1 MTGTVLILG
10 ATGRFGRNA
19 AEAFERHGWD
29 VSRFDRKTGDLM
41 QAARG
46 ADVIV
51 NGWNPPYD
59 QWAKLV
65 PDLTRQVIN
74 AAKSAGATVVLP
86 GNVYVYGDPL
96 PNVLGPD
103 TPHRATNPLGRIRR
117 DLEGAYR
124 ASGVQTIVMRAGDYI
139 DTEAS
144 GNWFDKVMVK
154 DFVKGRFVYPGRR
167 DVTHAFAYLP
177 DLAEA
182 TVRVVE
188 GRAALSAFEDIAFP
202 GYALTGQEL
211 GDALAALAPQPLKI
225 SSFNWLPVR
234 AMSPVWKLGRHLV
247 EMRYLW
253 DQSHMMD
260 NDRFNALV
268 PGFEP
273 TPMLT
278 ALGRAVEHQIHPK
291 KAVA

>member
-1 MTGTVLILG
+1 MSGTVLILG

-19 AEAFERHGWD
+19 AEAFGRNGWD
-29 VSRFDRKTGDLM
+29 VRRFDRATGDLM
-41 QAARG
+41 VEARG

-65 PDLTRQVIN
+65 PDLTQLVIA
-74 AAKSAGATVVLP
+74 AAKATGATIVVP
-86 GNVYVYGDPL
+86 GNVYVYGDPI
-96 PNVLGPD
+96 PMVLGPD
-103 TPHRATNPLGRIRR
+103 TPHLATNPLGRIRR
-117 DLEGAYR
+117 DLEDAFR
-124 ASGVQTIVMRAGDYI
+124 SSGVQTIVMRAGDYI

-144 GNWFDKVMVK
+144 GNWFDKVMVR
-154 DFVKGRFVYPGRR
+154 DFAKGRFVYPGRR
-167 DVTHAFAYLP
+167 DVVHAFAYLP

-188 GRAALSAFEDIAFP
+188 GRSALGAFEDIGFF
-202 GYALTGQEL
+202 GYAITGQEL
-211 GDALAALAPQPLKI
+211 GDTMAALAPKRLKI
-225 SSFNWLPVR
+225 ASFNWLPVR
-234 AMSPVWKLGRHLV
+234 TLSPVWKMGRHFL

-253 DQSHMMD
+253 DQPHMLE
-260 NDRFNALV
+260 NDRFAALV

-273 TPMLT
+273 TPMPT
-278 ALGRAVEHQIHPK
+278 ALGRALEHQIHPE

>member
-19 AEAFERHGWD
+19 AEAFDRHGWD
-29 VSRFDRKTGDLM
+29 VRRFDRKTGDLM

-65 PDLTRQVIN
+65 PDLTRQVIA
-74 AAKSAGATVVLP
+74 AAKAAGAPVVLP

-96 PNVLGPD
+96 PEVLGPE
-103 TPHRATNPLGRIRR
+103 TPHRATNPLGQIRR
-117 DLEGAYR
+117 DLEDAYR
-124 ASGVQTIVMRAGDYI
+124 VSGVQTIVMRAGDYI
-139 DTEAS
+139 DTRAS

-154 DFVKGRFVYPGRR
+154 DIAKGRFFYPGRR
-167 DVTHAFAYLP
+167 DVLHSFAYLP

-188 GRAALSAFEDIAFP
+188 GRAALGAFEDITFP
-202 GYALTGQEL
+202 GYAITGQEL
-211 GDALAALAPQPLKI
+211 GEALSAFASRPLRI
-225 SSFNWLPVR
+225 SGFNWLPVR
-234 AMSPVWKLGRHLV
+234 AVSPVWKMGRHLL

-253 DQSHMMD
+253 DQPHVLD
-260 NDRFNALV
+260 NRRFTDLV
-268 PGFEP
+268 PEFAP
-273 TPMLT
+273 TPLLD
-278 ALGRAVEHQIHPK
+278 ALGRAVEHKIHPD